1 MKKLFSWL
9 FYFALVFALTFLGGL
24 ALTLYFQQYPF
35 GNPLFGRVALVVLM
49 GLLAGISIITVM
61 KKVPLLIMFSAAL
74 FSVGF
79 GLFLL
84 DCLYPSQYGFKFFE
98 GNLTNPVW
106 MGFAQIGLGIL
117 FAGFFFLI
125 RKKKS
130 KVSRKRKTKTKSKS
144 KRLKVKVRSNAQK
157 RKGLKTASKRIISK
171 KAITKSKP
179 VGLQVGIRRFARR
192 RKNVQLLGE
201 TEHRCPYC
209 LELVKKNDPRGVMI
223 CPECK
228 TWHHKDCWDVTG
240 ICQVAHR
247 HDL

>member
-1 MKKLFSWL
+1 MKKLFLWL
-9 FYFALVFALTFLGGL
+9 FYFALVYALTFLGGL
-24 ALTLYFQQYPF
+24 AFNLYFQQYPLSD
-35 GNPLFGRVALVVLM
+35 PLFGRLALVVLM
-49 GLLAGISIITVM
+49 GLLAGVSTRTVM
-61 KKVPLLIMFSAAL
+61 RKVPQIIMFSTAF
-74 FSVGF
+74 FSMGF

-84 DCLYPSQYGFKFFE
+84 DRLYPNQYGLKFFE
-98 GNLTNPVW
+98 GNLTNPIW
-106 MGFAQIGLGIL
+106 MDFAQVGLGIL
-117 FAGFFFLI
+117 LASIFLLI
-125 RKKKS
+125 GKRKS
-130 KVSRKRKTKTKSKS
+130 KVSRKHKGRAKSKT
-144 KRLKVKVRSNAQK
+144 KRLKVKVRSISQK
-157 RKGLKTASKRIISK
+157 KKGQKTSHKRIISK
-171 KAITKSKP
+171 RAITRSKP
-179 VGLQVGIRRFARR
+179 VGLHVGIRRISRR